1 MKMVLWCGVSMIVAL
16 GGGDDT
22 VGHESQ
28 MYYKVWIRCLHL
40 KKRKSQ
46 RTKYF
51 VFVFLFNNQ
60 CFLSLRPTWSHPQ
73 SHRLQ
78 ALASLACQTF
88 KIILYGHWRIPRI
101 GLVFGSQIAQMW
113 IWFHLEIPGFRCYR
127 LFMHLGA
134 RFFMKRNK
142 VHEDSSPMMVESG
155 GDEEEDL
162 KGFFFF
168 FCYLKINIKMMK
180 SF

>member
-1 MKMVLWCGVSMIVAL
+1 MVLWCGVSMIVAWWWWWR
-16 GGGDDT
+16 
-22 VGHESQ
+22 
-28 MYYKVWIRCLHL
+28 YCWAWITNVLQRMNKMFAFE
-40 KKRKSQ
+40 KKKSQ

-88 KIILYGHWRIPRI
+88 NVILYGHWRIPRI

-127 LFMHLGA
+127 LFMHLGS
-134 RFFMKRNK
+134 RFFMKWNK

-162 KGFFFF
+162 KGVFFF
-168 FCYLKINIKMMK
+168 FCYLKINIKMTK